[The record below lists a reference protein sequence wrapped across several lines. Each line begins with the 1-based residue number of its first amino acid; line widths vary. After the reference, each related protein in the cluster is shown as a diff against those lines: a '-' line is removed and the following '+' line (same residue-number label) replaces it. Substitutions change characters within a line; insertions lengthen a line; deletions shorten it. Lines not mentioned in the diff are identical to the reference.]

1 MTASSR
7 RHDEAVLANALALQ
21 ERTQELRQLGAE
33 LVDMLRTAA
42 ADVECGR
49 PVAAVGDRLNT
60 WSAAVAEHL
69 SKVTAIVNADDL
81 AALSQGL
88 TEVISRAQEE
98 DQKRRDALHGANIL
112 RAQGLH
118 HLVPGM
124 LRAQGFGSL
133 EELQATVSA
142 ADAGND
148 RGEDQ
153 AGRGTSDEGP
163 GGAGTTAG
171 PASPPTE
178 RSQPH
183 PAESDDDAELDTD
196 AETGA
201 KAGTEL
207 AADTEAQAGTQ
218 LAADTEA
225 QAGTELA
232 ADTEAQAGTELAAD
246 TDTDGKDSG
255 TSVRDGPEPS
265 QALPADDEW
274 ISFPWD
280 IGTPPLLASLISA
293 GREALAVC
301 VAEAAEE
308 TMLRKRLLRFFCAA
322 YACAPTSLE
331 LQFPELTPTE
341 ADVDQMSPD
350 ESR

>member
-153 AGRGTSDEGP
+153 DGRGTSDEGP

-196 AETGA
+196 AETVA

-207 AADTEAQAGTQ
+207 AADTEAQAGTELAADTESQ
-218 LAADTEA
+218 AGTELPADTEAQAGTELAADTEAQAGTELAADTEA

-308 TMLRKRLLRFFCAA
+308 TMLRKR
-322 YACAPTSLE
+322 
-331 LQFPELTPTE
+331 
-341 ADVDQMSPD
+341 
-350 ESR
+350 